1 MYVVGSTCFH
11 LVVEQEQERRRRLR
25 HEDEHDEMHLLGL
38 LLGLRSLLDL
48 LVTQERQENIVPDL
62 DGVNV
67 Q

>member
-48 LVTQERQENIVPDL
+48 LVT
-62 DGVNV
+62 
-67 Q
+67 